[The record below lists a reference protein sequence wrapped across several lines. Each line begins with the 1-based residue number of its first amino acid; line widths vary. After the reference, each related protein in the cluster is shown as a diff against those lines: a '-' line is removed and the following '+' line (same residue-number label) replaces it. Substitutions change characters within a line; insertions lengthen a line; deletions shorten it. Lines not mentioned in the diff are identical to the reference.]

1 MTPAFQEH
9 VSLKFQLYDSLF
21 MTLPFGSTL
30 QSGSYLPL
38 LSLAC
43 AKGFSEGRSPK
54 EIIDE
59 FFNIHFPSVSDKQK
73 IDILFNFV
81 QYVERQVVLFDAVED
96 AAYTEVHNMNGPGT
110 IRNLFQRAK
119 VLGTLPRLKDKL
131 KDIVLRIVLTAHPTQ
146 FYPGAVLG
154 IITDLSKAIKKDQIN
169 LVNNHL
175 MQLGKTP
182 FLKKQKPTPYDEAVS
197 LIWYLENV
205 FYDAI
210 SNVIFQIEESL
221 HAIGEK
227 LEDEEIIQ
235 MGFWPGGDR
244 DGNPFV
250 SADITRRVAA
260 RLKRTVQI
268 LYFRDIRVLKR
279 KLTFPGVSE
288 LLDEIEKQLYK
299 GINDPSDGF
308 ESSEELLLLLRKAKE
323 ILCDDHQGIFLSELN
338 RMITKVKIFGLH
350 LAIID
355 IRQDSSEIE
364 ALFDS
369 ISQGL
374 PSNQQEIWNSNSEES
389 KTLLLKNLKLDH
401 IPSEYPTEVQKDTYE
416 SFPLMEE
423 IQDNNGKHSCHR
435 YIISNSQK
443 ANHVL
448 MPFHMARLLRTNMD
462 LDIVPLFE
470 TIDDLER
477 AAIEMRI
484 LFDNAL
490 YREHVKSRG
499 NVQTIMLGFSD
510 GTKDGGYLSANWAIF
525 EAKESLTAVCREYGV
540 RVSFFD
546 GRGGPP
552 ARGGGSSHKF
562 YASLG
567 NNIEDHQ
574 VQITIQGQTISSNFG
589 TSDSARY
596 NIEQLLSA
604 GLENY
609 VFQDSSKTLNEE
621 QREILSQLTT
631 TSLKSYVDFKNHP
644 KFLDYLEVMGTLP
657 YYGETNIGS
666 RPVKRAGG
674 GKLTLK
680 KLRAIPFVGSW
691 SQMKQNVPGYF
702 GLGKALEQFEKR
714 GKLDQL
720 KALYQDSLFFQT
732 LVQNSMMSLSKCYF
746 PLTAYLSDHPEF
758 GEIWNIIHEEY
769 QLTKRLTLLISGE
782 SVLLEHAP
790 DTKKSIELREKLV
803 LPLLTIQ
810 QYALASTRDENQTE
824 LHSVFHK
831 MVMRTMFG
839 IINAGRNSA

>member
-1 MTPAFQEH
+1 MTSAFQEH
-9 VSLKFQLYDSLF
+9 VSLKFQLYDALF
-21 MTLPFGSTL
+21 MTLPFGSTML
-30 QSGSYLPL
+30 SGSYLPL
-38 LSLAC
+38 LSEAC
-43 AKGFSEGRSPK
+43 ASGFSAGKSPTQ
-54 EIIDE
+54 ILDQ
-59 FFNIHFPSVSDKQK
+59 FFRKYFPEATDQQQ

-96 AAYTEVHNMNGPGT
+96 AAYSEVHNMTGPGT

-119 VLGTLPRLKDKL
+119 ILGTLPRLKVKL
-131 KDIVLRIVLTAHPTQ
+131 KDILLRIVLTAHPTQ
-146 FYPGAVLG
+146 FYPGSVLG
-154 IITDLSKAIKKDQIN
+154 IITDLSEAIKDDQVN
-169 LVNNHL
+169 LVNSHL

-197 LIWYLENV
+197 LIWFLENV

-210 SNVIFQIEESL
+210 SNVVFEIEESL

-227 LEDEEIIQ
+227 LEDEEIVQ

-250 SADITRRVAA
+250 NADITRRVAG

-288 LLDEIEKQLYK
+288 ILVDVEKQLYD
-299 GINDPSDGF
+299 GINDPNKGF
-308 ESSEELLLLLRKAKE
+308 GSMDDLLRPLREAKT
-323 ILCDDHQGIFLSELN
+323 ILLRDHQGIFISELN
-338 RMITKVKIFGLH
+338 KMITKVKIFGLH
-350 LAIID
+350 LAIVD

-364 ALFDS
+364 AIYDTIVSALPQERQDVWIEDS
-369 ISQGL
+369 EVSRTEFL
-374 PSNQQEIWNSNSEES
+374 ES
-389 KTLLLKNLKLDH
+389 LTTND
-401 IPSEYPTEVQKDTYE
+401 IPTSFPNEVQKDTYE
-416 SFPLMEE
+416 SFPLMQE
-423 IQDNNGKHSCHR
+423 IQNTNGKHSCHR

-443 ANHVL
+443 STHVL
-448 MPFHMARLLRTNMD
+448 MAFHLARVLRTDMD
-462 LDIVPLFE
+462 VDIVPLFE
-470 TIDDLER
+470 TIEDLKR
-477 AAIEMRI
+477 ASDEMEV
-484 LFDNAL
+484 LFNNEQYAKHL
-490 YREHVKSRG
+490 RARG
-499 NVQTIMLGFSD
+499 GQQTIMLGFSD

-525 EAKESLTAVCREYGV
+525 EAKESLTAVCRKYGI

-552 ARGGGSSHKF
+552 ARGGGSTHKF

-567 NNIEDHQ
+567 SLIEDHQ

-589 TSDSARY
+589 TLDSARY

-609 VFQDSSKTLNEE
+609 VFQDASKTLNSE
-621 QREILSQLTT
+621 QREILAQLTT

-644 KFLDYLEVMGTLP
+644 KFLEYLEEMGTLP

-666 RPVKRAGG
+666 RPVKRAGA
-674 GKLTLK
+674 GKLTLQ

-702 GLGKALEQFEKR
+702 GLGMALEAFEKK
-714 GKLDQL
+714 GKIEELQ
-720 KALYQDSLFFQT
+720 ALYQDSLFFQT

-758 GEIWNIIHEEY
+758 GEIWNLIHDEFER
-769 QLTKRLTLLISGE
+769 TKRLTLLISGE
-782 SVLLEHAP
+782 KTLLEHAP

-803 LPLLTIQ
+803 LPILTIQ
-810 QYALASTRDENQTE
+810 QYALSKTRDKSQSEW
-824 LHSVFHK
+824 HSIFHK